1 MYMYK
6 ININHLL
13 KILFRNVMAAI
24 FFRAIKETTVLSD
37 IHNRTINVFYM
48 YMYTFTHEH
57 VQV

>member
-24 FFRAIKETTVLSD
+24 FFQAIEETTVLSD
-37 IHNRTINVFYM
+37 IHNRTINVLYM

>member
-24 FFRAIKETTVLSD
+24 FFRAIEETTVLSD
-37 IHNRTINVFYM
+37 IHNRTINVLYM